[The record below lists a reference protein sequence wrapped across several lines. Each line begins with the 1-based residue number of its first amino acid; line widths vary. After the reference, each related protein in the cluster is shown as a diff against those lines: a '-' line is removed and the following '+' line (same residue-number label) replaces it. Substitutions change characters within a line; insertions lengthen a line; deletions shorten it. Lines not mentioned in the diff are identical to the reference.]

1 MMEAEKE
8 IYEKALIKVRLSLS
22 GVEYD
27 LERRNNADHGTVE
40 LLKSVYLIK
49 ISVKKLEEQLNTVN
63 NNEDFLNWKKIS
75 KSTFYSLSQRKDV
88 PIFIKAMLKSIAD
101 EIRRKTSFSYFTSK
115 RIKLKRV
122 KSAKFLSEQN
132 LNTR

>member
-1 MMEAEKE
+1 MEAEKE

-75 KSTFYSLSQRKDV
+75 KSTFYSLSQRKDA

-101 EIRRKTSFSYFTSK
+101 EIRRKTSFSYFTGK

>member
-1 MMEAEKE
+1 MEAEKE

-27 LERRNNADHGTVE
+27 LERRNKTDHGTVE

-63 NNEDFLNWKKIS
+63 SNEDFLKWKKIA
-75 KSTFYSLSQRKDV
+75 KSTFYSLSQRNDT

-101 EIRRKTSFSYFTSK
+101 EIHRKTSFSHF
-115 RIKLKRV
+115 IKQLDQIKER
-122 KSAKFLSEQN
+122 
-132 LNTR
+132 